1 MTVNINGETVMEGEI
16 YRADQDENIFLLN
29 SATGRTPSHGALTQV
44 TVWRRLLTELEIR
57 DALFQLIN

>member
-16 YRADQDENIFLLN
+16 YRADQDQNIFLLN
-29 SATGRTPSHGALTQV
+29 SATGRTPSHGAVTEV
-44 TVWRRLLTELEIR
+44 TVWRRLLSEQEIR